1 MSVQIVLPLNYAH
14 VLWLAVIVVNIAV
27 LVLLPIVLAIL
38 FEYWHKYRR
47 YFSYAYRCGYR
58 RYFFNY
64 FLTIFDTSTF
74 VVSALVKSVNNNMTV
89 TERVK
94 ARTVVLHLK

>member
-1 MSVQIVLPLNYAH
+1 MAGGSCEEMSVQIVLPLNYGH
-14 VLWLAVIVVNIAV
+14 VLWLADMVVNITV

-38 FEYWHKYRR
+38 FECWHKYPR

-64 FLTIFDTSTF
+64 FLAVFD
-74 VVSALVKSVNNNMTV
+74 M
-89 TERVK
+89 EMC
-94 ARTVVLHLK
+94 